1 MGTDLAACPR
11 AHVNSGSRKRS
22 VSIMWP
28 LHPEASGAKR
38 WGCSDPSPSAWSV
51 WVTARRGAVSVAGS
65 QVHCF
70 RRGGLRG
77 PGLDSHCL
85 RTGPSLDLFAL
96 QTFTELLTIRDGEVS
111 DPVFES
117 S

>member
-38 WGCSDPSPSAWSV
+38 WGCSDPSPSARSV
-51 WVTARRGAVSVAGS
+51 WVTARRGACVCSR
-65 QVHCF
+65 F
-70 RRGGLRG
+70 
-77 PGLDSHCL
+77 PGALL
-85 RTGPSLDLFAL
+85 PKGRPPRPRTGQPLFANRTQPGFVRL
-96 QTFTELLTIRDGEVS
+96 ADVHRAPD
-111 DPVFES
+111 DM
-117 S
+117 